1 MPHTMPRME
10 FDGHIMGASFG
21 SGDRFV
27 AGRWHRSP
35 IGPFADVMWCRPDG
49 HRVLFAPNQTVA
61 TFIAHHYAFDEVRL
75 ESVRVERGTD
85 GEIVAETGS
94 IRMVLRPL
102 APGVAS
108 GLLALRPRRLRTA
121 TTWIGLEDRV
131 LRPLVRGLFAAAAV
145 RTTGE
150 TRAGAREWYAIH
162 DFREAD
168 AAASIDGVDLGAPAP
183 CAPSG
188 FGFSEFPA
196 GPALVRVTSILKIE
210 ETAISGTLR
219 RGVAG

>member
-1 MPHTMPRME
+1 MPHTMPHME

-35 IGPFADVMWCRPDG
+35 IGPFADVMRCRPDG
-49 HRVLFAPNQTVA
+49 HRVLFAPNQPVA

-75 ESVRVERGTD
+75 ESVRVERGT
-85 GEIVAETGS
+85 E
-94 IRMVLRPL
+94 
-102 APGVAS
+102 
-108 GLLALRPRRLRTA
+108 
-121 TTWIGLEDRV
+121 
-131 LRPLVRGLFAAAAV
+131 FAAAGV

-150 TRAGAREWYAIH
+150 TRAGAREWFAIH

-196 GPALVRVTSILKIE
+196 GPALVRVTSIFEIE

-219 RGVAG
+219 ARDAR